1 MATTRFSLPKPDLEA
16 HRNSLM
22 LPMPE
27 IIKALVAVVGKKLAA
42 YIAGVKD
49 TRALA
54 RWMEGAQSYNEA
66 ERHLRFAYH
75 VVMTLSTVD
84 SPSVVQAW
92 LMGVNPELGDRVP
105 IRMLRDKNL
114 EKVAP
119 LVLGAA
125 RTFAAGG

>member
-1 MATTRFSLPKPDLEA
+1 MATTLFSLPKPDLEA

-27 IIKALVAVVGKKLAA
+27 IIKALVAVVGKKLTA

-54 RWMEGAQSYNEA
+54 RWMEGAQPYNEA

-92 LMGVNPELGDRVP
+92 LMDVNPELGDRVP

>member
-1 MATTRFSLPKPDLEA
+1 
-16 HRNSLM
+16 M

-27 IIKALVAVVGKKLAA
+27 IITALVSIVGKKLTA

-49 TRALA
+49 TRALV
-54 RWMEGAQSYNEA
+54 RWMEGAHSYNEA

-105 IRMLRDKNL
+105 IRMIREKNL
-114 EKVAP
+114 DKVAP
-119 LVLGAA
+119 LILGAA

>member
-1 MATTRFSLPKPDLEA
+1 MATLISLPKPDLEA

-22 LPMPE
+22 LSMPE
-27 IIKALVAVVGKKLAA
+27 IINALVEVVGKKLTA

-66 ERHLRFAYH
+66 EKHLRFAYH
-75 VVMTLSTVD
+75 VVMTLSTAD

-92 LMGVNPELGDRVP
+92 LVGVNPELGDRVP

-125 RTFAAGG
+125 RTFASGG